1 MFFFRLSGWRYKF
14 LWILSLLL
22 VLSSTTEATIVK
34 YADPLEIYPN
44 NITFNVFRDGV
55 SVGKHQVTFTKL
67 EEGGFRVVAQLELQV
82 TFLSFPVYKLH
93 YKSNAVWQNGE
104 LKNLNSTTND
114 DGKIFTI
121 NVIRKRNEL
130 TVVSKNTK
138 FQTNKNTL
146 PTNHWNPEVLGDN
159 KVINTLTGELS
170 SIRITSRGK
179 EKIDSMDKTILAT
192 KYEYSGDISTLVW
205 YSDHGNWVKM
215 KFKASDGSDIEY
227 KCIECGI

>member
-1 MFFFRLSGWRYKF
+1 MFLLRLSDQRFKF
-14 LWILSLLL
+14 LWILSFLIML
-22 VLSSTTEATIVK
+22 STTTESRTIKHVN
-34 YADPLEIYPN
+34 PLKIYPN

-55 SVGKHQVTFTKL
+55 LVGKHQVTFTKL
-67 EEGGFRVVAQLELQV
+67 EEGGFRVVAQLRLQV
-82 TFLSFPVYKLH
+82 TFLSFPVYQLH

-121 NVIRKRNEL
+121 NVIKKNHGL

-138 FQTNKNTL
+138 FQTDKNTL

-205 YSDHGNWVKM
+205 YSDYGNWVKM

>member
-55 SVGKHQVTFTKL
+55 LVGKHQITFTKL
-67 EEGGFRVVAQLELQV
+67 EEGGFRVVAQLGLQV
-82 TFLSFPVYKLH
+82 TFLSFPVYKLY

-138 FQTNKNTL
+138 L
-146 PTNHWNPEVLGDN
+146 
-159 KVINTLTGELS
+159 
-170 SIRITSRGK
+170 
-179 EKIDSMDKTILAT
+179 
-192 KYEYSGDISTLVW
+192 
-205 YSDHGNWVKM
+205 
-215 KFKASDGSDIEY
+215 
-227 KCIECGI
+227 C